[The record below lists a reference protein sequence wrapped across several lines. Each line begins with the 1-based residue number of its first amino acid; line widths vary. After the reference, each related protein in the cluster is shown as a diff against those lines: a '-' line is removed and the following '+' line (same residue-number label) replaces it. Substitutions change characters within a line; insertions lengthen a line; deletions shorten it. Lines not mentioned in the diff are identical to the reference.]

1 MVTGEENA
9 SEELKKLMLDLKKA
23 AAKLHSLFDC
33 YHPQR
38 YPSSVLRTNKDSWM
52 RKIDDAMTAVTESC
66 LEIQLEDN
74 VPITIGDQSKDFLKE
89 ANKCFS
95 KFVIELDTKILGDLN
110 LEDNRDVRSG
120 SVASGGGQSNDS
132 DRDAEAAR
140 VAEIDVNIDHEKIS
154 DDVKALSAEI
164 NKFEDWSK
172 VEPHEI
178 EVAMGRIEGWKKR
191 AKQIRDAVFTMK
203 RSILKHKL
211 DDTRLRA
218 AESSVTYMQ
227 TELMNAIEVI
237 EFEDDSRC
245 LYSLNKKSSAKVS
258 YPSFSGELEEDFDKF
273 RKEIN
278 EAIKTNQIKRS
289 DQVKVIRN
297 NLSGQPK
304 SMISASLDDV
314 DKAWKILSEIYG
326 GASRLVKAKKLRLT
340 VMGIMPKPDSKLPEH
355 VRQRVEWL
363 LELNLIMK
371 DLSDLAKTNMDC
383 YCETYN
389 DSTIKKI
396 KSFFPFTIHNKM
408 SRFEGS
414 SKEKFEQISSLVETL
429 LKNSRS
435 LLADVDGEEI
445 PDYDDKEASASDED
459 DLTDDDD
466 DHEDESGTY
475 LNTTSVP
482 STYFAAVTR
491 YRPSVFEI
499 GEEPPGA
506 ESFESLEEFPDEPPL
521 LRVDEVPPEPDRHE
535 GAQLAPNPEH
545 KISVP

>member
-1 MVTGEENA
+1 MATGEENV

-23 AAKLHSLFDC
+23 AAKLQTHFDC
-33 YHPQR
+33 YDPRR
-38 YPSSVLRTNKDSWM
+38 YPVNVLMTNKRTWM
-52 RKIDDAMTAVTESC
+52 KKIDDTMALLTESC
-66 LEIQLEDN
+66 LEIKFLDN
-74 VPITIGDQSKDFLKE
+74 VPAVCEEECNGILKI
-89 ANKCFS
+89 ANDEFS
-95 KFVIELDTKILGDLN
+95 KFVIELDTKILGDLH
-110 LEDNRDVRSG
+110 LGDNRDARSG

-132 DRDAEAAR
+132 VREAEAAR

-178 EVAMGRIEGWKKR
+178 EVAMGRIEGWQKR
-191 AKQIRDAVFTMK
+191 AKQIRDDVFSMK
-203 RSILKHKL
+203 RSTLKHKL

-227 TELMNAIEVI
+227 AELENAIEVI
-237 EFEDDSRC
+237 QFEDESRC

-258 YPSFSGELEEDFDKF
+258 YPTFSGESEEDFDKF
-273 RKEIN
+273 RKEMI

-482 STYFAAVTR
+482 STYFAAVTQ

-545 KISVP
+545 KLSVP